1 MERLLLVALFSLFA
15 LGAAP
20 PFQPQPTPAPVEEPA
35 PTPSPVPEPPGG
47 VIPGEL
53 VRTIFHRLLFPAET
67 IGQALTNVFNQA
79 AEREAE
85 SLSQQTAAWGETI
98 GEVIQAPSEGWFREQ
113 ARTSLPTA
121 AALAPAL
128 FLLRLAIYHWSRL
141 IGEDDSALRVFGDWV
156 VAGALAVAAGPF
168 LDLAARLGWW
178 MAGAALG
185 ETADLA
191 YHFVSSMSLSG
202 AVLAGLRSV
211 SLFSGIIGIGLA
223 LAGALAVAG
232 FLFAFAAANATLY
245 VLAVIAPPVAVLSV
259 VPQMRW
265 LRGLWLKAVGL
276 LALLP
281 VVAGAVFKAGLLA
294 SGSFSGGGLLGAI
307 IRLLWLLGAVGA
319 LLSLAGLLGRLTLA
333 TGIESALKLARGI
346 AGMAGLVA
354 LAAGGAGAAVGMGA
368 AAGSAGGAGASGTM
382 PASAGMGE
390 AAAGSSLGAASLAA
404 GSEGA
409 LPGQGYQAALSHL
422 SQAGMHTRQA
432 ALFDTLGVRA
442 PARYAH
448 HLAQRE
454 QLAARQAELAG
465 RLARFEGTGAEAQ
478 VDNET
483 GLSPDLYQQVL
494 SGYGGEPPALSQGFR
509 DLSNLVDGS
518 TPALPVLAARYPRE
532 TGGMVRAYQEDPS
545 HIEAAENP
553 LLEAARRA
561 GARRILR
568 DVFGEEPGDGQQP

>member
-1 MERLLLVALFSLFA
+1 MRQLLLIGLLSLLA

-20 PFQPQPTPAPVEEPA
+20 PLQPQPTPAPVEEPPPVPA
-35 PTPSPVPEPPGG
+35 PTPEPPGG
-47 VIPGEL
+47 IVQQ
-53 VRTIFHRLLFPAET
+53 VFHRLLFPVET
-67 IGQALTNVFNQA
+67 IGEALTNVFNQA

-85 SLSQQTAAWGETI
+85 SLSQQTAAWGEAI

-113 ARTSLPTA
+113 ASTSLPTA

-141 IGEDDSALRVFGDWV
+141 IGEDDSALRAFGDWV

-191 YHFVSSMSLSG
+191 YDFVSSMSLSQ

-223 LAGALAVAG
+223 LAGLLAVAG

-245 VLAVIAPPVAVLSV
+245 VLAVIAPPLAVLSV

-294 SGSFSGGGLLGAI
+294 SGAFPGGGLLGAV

-346 AGMAGLVA
+346 AGVAGLVA
-354 LAAGGAGAAVGMGA
+354 LATGGVGAVAGMGTA
-368 AAGSAGGAGASGTM
+368 AGASGTL
-382 PASAGMGE
+382 PGSAGSGE
-390 AAAGSSLGAASLAA
+390 IAAGSGTGAASPAT
-404 GSEGA
+404 GGDGA
-409 LPGQGYQAALSHL
+409 YPGQGYQAALSHL
-422 SQAGMHTRQA
+422 SQAGTHMQQA
-432 ALFDTLGVRA
+432 ALFDALGLRS

-448 HLAQRE
+448 HLGQQE

-465 RLARFEGTGAEAQ
+465 RLARFDGAGTEAQ
-478 VDNET
+478 SENEL

-494 SGYGGEPPALSQGFR
+494 SGYGGSPPALEQGWR
-509 DLSNLVDGS
+509 DLGNLAGDS
-518 TPALPVLAARYPRE
+518 MPALPVLAARYPRE
-532 TGGMVRAYQEDPS
+532 TGAMVGAYQQDPQQV
-545 HIEAAENP
+545 EAADDP
-553 LLEAARRA
+553 LLEAARQA
-561 GARRILR
+561 GARHILQ
-568 DVFGEEPGDGQQP
+568 DLFGEQGNLRLQGDGQGT